1 MSTEPNL
8 LITADDRTGVLETG
22 GACADLGFRVRFG
35 PNPVAG
41 DDCALLDIDSR
52 HTSPRVAG
60 ERVVRAHSYRARF
73 RCHKM
78 DSGLRGNW
86 AHEVA
91 ALLTSGRRI
100 GVLASFPDA
109 GRQCVDGT
117 VLVRGVPVA
126 DSAFGRDPRNPVTSS
141 RPEDHLIDAGCRA
154 ALASG
159 ALRSFDA
166 GDNVELAAAAA
177 SCRRDDRMLVGTTG
191 AIAAYVATLFTAPL
205 PAAPLLAA
213 PLLAAPRGPTPPR
226 PLPRPALVVCGS
238 LHPLSRTQIAALPG
252 RVHGLNDHIAIS
264 KALRDGKDV
273 VVATPPTTVEIDDTT
288 ATATAAEL
296 AKRVWMWLAETP
308 APSVVILGGDTAA
321 AVLGDRPLRVFGSI
335 ATGLPICAT
344 VDGRLTV
351 VTKGGSIGEP
361 ETLVRMLA
369 NGIGEKLTAG
379 RFGPT
384 MGAV

>member
-35 PNPVAG
+35 PNPVDG

-52 HTSPRVAG
+52 HTSPRVAA
-60 ERVVRAHSYRARF
+60 ERVVRAHSVRARF

-91 ALLTSGRRI
+91 ALLASGRRI

-109 GRQCVDGT
+109 GRQCVDGA

-141 RPEDHLIDAGCRA
+141 RPEDHLLDAGCEA

-159 ALRSFDA
+159 ELRVFGA

-177 SCRRDDRMLVGTTG
+177 SCRRNDRMLVGTTG
-191 AIAAYVATLFTAPL
+191 AIAAYVAPL
-205 PAAPLLAA
+205 STG
-213 PLLAAPRGPTPPR
+213 PRERTPPR
-226 PLPRPALVVCGS
+226 RLPRPALVVCGS

-252 RVHGLNDHIAIS
+252 RVLGLDDDIAIAA
-264 KALRDGKDV
+264 ALRDGKDV
-273 VVATPPTTVEIDDTT
+273 VVATPPTTVEIDDAT

-296 AKRVWMWLAETP
+296 AKRVWKWLAETP
-308 APSVVILGGDTAA
+308 ASSVVILGGDTAA

-335 ATGLPICAT
+335 ATGLPVCAT
-344 VDGRLTV
+344 EDGRVTV

-361 ETLVRMLA
+361 ETLVMLA
-369 NGIGEKLTAG
+369 HGIGEKLTAG

-384 MGAV
+384 MGAVKDK

>member
-1 MSTEPNL
+1 MSKSPNEATGTAGRQARNAGSTTATEPTL
-8 LITADDRTGVLETG
+8 LITADDRTGALETG

-41 DDCALLDIDSR
+41 DACALLDIDSR
-52 HTSPRVAG
+52 HTSPQVAG
-60 ERVVRAHSYRARF
+60 ERVVRAHSHRARF

-91 ALLTSGRRI
+91 ALLASGRRI

-126 DSAFGRDPRNPVTSS
+126 DSAFGRDPRSRVTSS
-141 RPEDHLIDAGCRA
+141 RPRDHLIDAGCAA

-159 ALRSFDA
+159 ELRIFDA
-166 GDNVELAAAAA
+166 GDNAELAAASA

-191 AIAAYVATLFTAPL
+191 AIGAYL
-205 PAAPLLAA
+205 A
-213 PLLAAPRGPTPPR
+213 PLLAAPRGRTRPR

-238 LHPLSRTQIAALPG
+238 LHPVSRTQIAVLPG
-252 RVHGLNDHIAIS
+252 RALGMDDHIAIS

-273 VVATPPTTVEIDDTT
+273 VVATPLTTAEIDDET
-288 ATATAAEL
+288 ATETAAEL
-296 AKRVWMWLAETP
+296 AKRVWMWLAETS

-335 ATGLPICAT
+335 ATGLPVCAT
-344 VDGRLTV
+344 EDGRLTV

-369 NGIGEKLTAG
+369 HGGIGG
-379 RFGPT
+379 S
-384 MGAV
+384 